1 MKESIAVYE
10 INTPA
15 NEERV
20 PKNTQELI
28 QQEFNFAPTGE
39 ESSALEVYAEEFQ
52 ADQERAKI
60 KRMNQHLEL
69 THQERANKRH
79 AKIEQ
84 AWLNAKNGNL
94 AMLESEGRAWES
106 STHVHEEKIQIPA
119 GFSFDESTDCLIDNC
134 ACTRNHA

>member
-1 MKESIAVYE
+1 MEKHPMNESIAVYE
-10 INTPA
+10 NNTPA

-28 QQEFNFAPTGE
+28 QEEFNFAPTGE
-39 ESSALEVYAEEFQ
+39 ESNALEVYAEDFQ
-52 ADQERAKI
+52 ANQERV
-60 KRMNQHLEL
+60 
-69 THQERANKRH
+69 
-79 AKIEQ
+79 KIEQ

>member
-1 MKESIAVYE
+1 MNESIAVYE
-10 INTPA
+10 NNTPA

-28 QQEFNFAPTGE
+28 QEEFDFAPTGE
-39 ESSALEVYAEEFQ
+39 ESNALEVYAEDFQ
-52 ADQERAKI
+52 ADQERV
-60 KRMNQHLEL
+60 
-69 THQERANKRH
+69 
-79 AKIEQ
+79 KIEQ
-84 AWLNAKNGNL
+84 AWLNAKDGNL

-106 STHVHEEKIQIPA
+106 STHVSEEKIQIPT